1 MIIATIDSG
10 TTNTR
15 VRIWKDD
22 NILSEAKRSVGVR
35 NTACDGN
42 NKKLIKG
49 ISESLQDAIKCANLE
64 KIQIDLILAAGM
76 LTSNLGIVE
85 IPHKIAPLSFKQLA
99 NSMISYKIQEIS
111 DKPIW
116 FVPGVKNIKDEL
128 INDYNIS
135 EMDIMRGE
143 ETEAAGILLKRKH
156 INEQTILVLPGS
168 HNKYIFFNEE
178 KDILGCTTTMAGE
191 LLQSLTFNTILSD
204 CLNHNFAS
212 EFRKEYFRK
221 GVNYRNIYGLGH
233 ACFMARILS
242 LFSKASYIDIQNY
255 ILGVILEDDI
265 ESLRNNKFF
274 KQMNNP
280 MFIISGNSV
289 IQQAYE
295 CLLKY
300 NRWKYELISEDEQ
313 HGLSGYGA
321 ISLARLNNLM
331 E

>member
-15 VRIWKDD
+15 VHIWKDY

-49 ISESLQDAIKCANLE
+49 ISESLQDAIKIAHLE
-64 KIQIDLILAAGM
+64 ETQIDLILAAGM

-191 LLQSLTFNTILSD
+191 LLQSLTFTTILSD

-212 EFRKEYFRK
+212 EFRKEYFMK
-221 GVNYRNIYGLGH
+221 GVSYRNIYGLGH

-265 ESLRNNKFF
+265 EALKNNKFF

-280 MFIISGNSV
+280 MFIISGNS
-289 IQQAYE
+289 IIKQAYE
-295 CLLKY
+295 YLLKY
-300 NRWKYELISEDEQ
+300 NRWKSELISEDEQ

-321 ISLARLNNLM
+321 ISLAKLNNLM